1 MICKRTKNKDYK
13 EAKINNEDIMQDA
26 LSRQKSTTL
35 AAVPL
40 ALDTVVTTLFFK
52 SQLTT
57 L

>member
-13 EAKINNEDIMQDA
+13 EAQINNEDIMQDA

-35 AAVPL
+35 AVVPL